1 MEYRRFNY
9 HKVKK
14 KYLKFLTSQEVMSEP
29 FRDKLGQFNQFYLP
43 ISKMIAEDY
52 LKKKRTKVIGLT
64 GGQGTGKSTIS
75 NILKIIL
82 KEAYKLE
89 TVIFSIDD
97 FYKTL
102 SERKI
107 ISKKISKLFLTR
119 GVPGTHD
126 TQMLL
131 KCINYLKKDNFKEM
145 IIPKFDK
152 SVDDRCAKNK
162 WTKVK
167 KKPNIVIFEGWC
179 VGAIPQKNKDLNI
192 PVNKLEKQK
201 DNKKIWRRKVNSEL
215 KKDYNKIFNLIDK
228 LIFLKVPSF
237 EYVFKWRLLQEKKLR
252 ITGKGNKTMSDKQIK
267 NFVMYYERI
276 TKNMLKTLPKTAD
289 ILINIDKKHRLKSI
303 KFKK

>member
-1 MEYRRFNY
+1 MEDRRFNY

-14 KYLKFLTSQEVMSEP
+14 KYLKFLTSQEVISEP
-29 FRDKLGQFNQFYLP
+29 FRDKLGQLNKFYLP

-52 LKKKRTKVIGLT
+52 LKKKQTKIIGLT

-102 SERKI
+102 NERKK
-107 ISKKISKLFLTR
+107 ISKKISKLFITR

-126 TQMLL
+126 TKMLFQ
-131 KCINYLKKDNFKEM
+131 CINNLKKNNFKKM

-152 SVDDRCAKNK
+152 SIDDRCTKNK
-162 WTKVK
+162 WLKVK

-179 VGAIPQKNKDLNI
+179 VGAIAQKDKDLNI

-201 DNKKIWRRKVNSEL
+201 DNKKIWRQKVNMEL
-215 KKDYNKIFNLIDK
+215 KKNYKKIFNLIDK
-228 LIFLKVPSF
+228 LIYLKVPSF
-237 EYVFKWRLLQEKKLR
+237 KYVFKWRLLQEKKLR
-252 ITGKGNKTMSDKQIK
+252 ITGKGNKTMSDKQIE

-276 TKNMLKTLPKTAD
+276 TKHMSKTLPKIAD
-289 ILINIDKKHRLKSI
+289 TVISIDEKHRLKFI
-303 KFKK
+303 KFN

>member
-1 MEYRRFNY
+1 MEDKRIYY

-29 FRDKLGQFNQFYLP
+29 FRDKLGQLNKFYLP
-43 ISKMIAEDY
+43 ISKMIAKNY
-52 LKKKRTKVIGLT
+52 FKKKQTKVIGLT

-102 SERKI
+102 SERKK

-126 TQMLL
+126 TKMLL
-131 KCINYLKKDNFKEM
+131 QYLYNLKKNNFKKM

-152 SVDDRCAKNK
+152 SIDDRCLKNK
-162 WTKVK
+162 WLKVK

-179 VGAIPQKNKDLNI
+179 VGATAQKNKDLNI

-201 DNKKIWRRKVNSEL
+201 DKKRIWRQKVNSEL
-215 KKDYNKIFNLIDK
+215 KKNYNKIFNLIDK

-237 EYVFKWRLLQEKKLR
+237 KYVFKWRLLQEKKLR
-252 ITGKGNKTMSDKQIK
+252 ITGKGNKTMSDKQIE

-276 TKNMLKTLPKTAD
+276 TKHMLKTLPKTAD
-289 ILINIDKKHRLKSI
+289 TVVTIDKKHRLKSI
-303 KFKK
+303 KFN